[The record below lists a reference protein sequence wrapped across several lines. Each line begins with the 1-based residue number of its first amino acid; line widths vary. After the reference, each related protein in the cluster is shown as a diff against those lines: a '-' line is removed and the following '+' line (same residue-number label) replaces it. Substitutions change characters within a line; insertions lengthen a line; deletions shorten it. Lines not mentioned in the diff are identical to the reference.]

1 MLTFKRARFALLLG
15 ITGAVLMA
23 PAASA
28 IAQEQ
33 KDDNSIPLRRL
44 IMYTSGVGYFE
55 HRGAVEG
62 EAEVEFRFDTADIND
77 LLKSMVLQDF
87 GGGRITTVTY
97 GSRDPIT
104 RTLKT
109 FSVDLTENP
118 TVFDLLRQLRGE
130 RVEIEAPN
138 KVAGTIVD
146 VESRQKA
153 VKDEGQVRY
162 DLVNLLTDDGL
173 RSVPLDQVVTIRF
186 LDEEIQNEFRQAL
199 QTLARAKSNEKK
211 SVTLNF
217 EGEGRRDVRVG
228 YIKEMPVWKTSY
240 RLVLDDEDPP
250 FLQGWAIVENTTDSD
265 WENVE
270 LTLVSGRPISFR
282 MDLYQP
288 LYAQR
293 PMVVPELFASL
304 RPQVYGQDLARS
316 EAEFEKLSELG
327 DPSGESLG
335 RRRMA
340 GAMGAGMGGMGGAL
354 FGGQPPAAAPAPA
367 DEAQQDRYG
376 MNLGE
381 GVRSMAEAGEV
392 GELFRYQIDTPVAL
406 ARQRSAML
414 PIVNA
419 DVEGEKLSIYNEA
432 VQQKHPLNGIRLKNA
447 TEVHLMQ
454 GPITVFDG
462 GAYAGDARIEDIP
475 PGSERLVSYAL
486 DLHVEVAPEHQPVTD
501 ALQSVRIIHGTL
513 QTERKLRRSTKYS
526 IRNSSDREKKVLIEY
541 PRSAAWTLVTPKEAT
556 EQTRD
561 LYRFAVQAEPGEP
574 AELAVALEQITEQR
588 IALTNLDD
596 QTIQLYLDA
605 KAVGEKTKE
614 ALREIVRRKQ
624 QIAEVDTQRQQL
636 EQQVRAITE
645 EQSRIRQNMAQLDRN
660 SELYSRYVKKFG
672 AQEDEIERLREEI
685 NTVQSRLNERREA
698 LDKYMQELT
707 VE

>member
-1 MLTFKRARFALLLG
+1 
-15 ITGAVLMA
+15 MA

-327 DPSGESLG
+327 DPSAESLG

-419 DVEGEKLSIYNEA
+419 DVEGEKLSIYNEG

-475 PGSERLVSYAL
+475 PGSERLISYAL
-486 DLHVEVAPEHQPVTD
+486 DLDVEVAPEHQPVTD
-501 ALQSVRIIHGTL
+501 ALQSVRIIRGTL
-513 QTERKLRRSTKYS
+513 QTERKLRRSAKYS

-541 PRSAAWTLVTPKEAT
+541 PRSAGWTLVTPKEAT

-624 QIAEVDTQRQQL
+624 QIAEVETQRQQL
-636 EQQVRAITE
+636 DQHVRAITE